1 MRDQLELVSRQQP
14 GAKGGGAAGSA
25 NPPGANAGDP
35 QEQAAYD
42 GAIDLFRKGQYK
54 GSLGI
59 LRRLHRALS
68 GQPARSERPVLPGQQ
83 PLRAEGLQG
92 CDRAAHQHG
101 QKAPDNARAPDALL
115 VIAGS
120 QIELNN
126 RAGARRRCS
135 ASSATIPARPPPAR
149 PSPTAAVMAAAA
161 SAVTAYRHPAPPGG
175 LIALLLAAISHCWL
189 TSRRGRPPCPGA
201 GVARAEPP
209 AAADPSTRVIV
220 WDIRLPQALMAA
232 LVGAALGL
240 AGAGCR
246 PSSTTRWPARSRWAC
261 LRRPPSAPRWPSC
274 STSACPACPRAG

>member
-68 GQPARSERPVLPGQQ
+68 GQPARSECPVLPGQQ

-92 CDRAAHQHG
+92 AIEQLTSMV

-126 RAGARRRCS
+126 RAGAKTTLQR
-135 ASSATIPARPPPAR
+135 
-149 PSPTAAVMAAAA
+149 
-161 SAVTAYRHPAPPGG
+161 
-175 LIALLLAAISHCWL
+175 
-189 TSRRGRPPCPGA
+189 
-201 GVARAEPP
+201 
-209 AAADPSTRVIV
+209 IV
-220 WDIRLPQALMAA
+220 RDY
-232 LVGAALGL
+232 
-240 AGAGCR
+240 
-246 PSSTTRWPARSRWAC
+246 
-261 LRRPPSAPRWPSC
+261 PSAP
-274 STSACPACPRAG
+274 AAGTAKSRLQLLQ